1 MASASIEGMPI
12 WKWVTIYTM
21 IIVIGAFVFPAVWGG
36 VNGLMLGA
44 KLATD
49 PTLQEELEKALGK
62 ETLRNID
69 LHSLQN
75 LPPDKR
81 SELEAILKKRFKEIN
96 WLPIHLV
103 VNTITFAI
111 LGLVAGLFML
121 VRYSVLIPVGMLII
135 TARIL
140 GADEFKVHS
149 QLLTLFIGF
158 MTQAGVIYLSS
169 FTGSWIRKKTSKK
182 S

>member
-12 WKWVTIYTM
+12 GKWVTIYIM
-21 IIVIGAFVFPAVWGG
+21 IIVIGAFLYSAVWGA

-49 PTLQEELEKALGK
+49 PALQEELEKALGK

-81 SELEAILKKRFKEIN
+81 RELDAIIKKRFKAIN
-96 WLPIHLV
+96 WLPIHLW
-103 VNTITFAI
+103 VNSITFAI
-111 LGLVAGLFML
+111 LGLVAGFFML
-121 VRYSVLIPVGMLII
+121 VRYSVLIPIGMSII
-135 TARIL
+135 TLRIL
-140 GADEFKVHS
+140 GAEDFKVYS
-149 QLLTLFIGF
+149 QWLTEIMGFVTQLGAVYLF
-158 MTQAGVIYLSS
+158 S
-169 FTGSWIRKKTSKK
+169 FTGDWIRRKRLKKA
-182 S
+182 